1 MSMLLKLSMLWK
13 LSTVNINAVE
23 IEHAVVIK
31 YAMEIECVNY
41 VISLLN
47 CPWRVSSSPTA
58 SYRPYW

>member
-31 YAMEIECVNY
+31 YAMEIE
-41 VISLLN
+41 
-47 CPWRVSSSPTA
+47 
-58 SYRPYW
+58 